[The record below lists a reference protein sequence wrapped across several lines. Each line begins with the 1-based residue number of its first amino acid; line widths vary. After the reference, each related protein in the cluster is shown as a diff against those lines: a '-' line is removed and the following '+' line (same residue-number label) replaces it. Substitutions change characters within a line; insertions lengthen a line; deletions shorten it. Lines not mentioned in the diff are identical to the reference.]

1 MESPQSTIKDIAKAL
16 NISPSTVSRALKNH
30 PDISQETKRVVLEMA
45 EKFDYQPNIVA
56 LSLRK
61 STSFMIG
68 IVIPK
73 IVHHFFSTIISGI
86 EDVVNEKGYRII
98 ITQSNENAKKE
109 SECVHTLA
117 ASRVDGI
124 FMSLASQGENHE
136 HLKHIKKRN
145 IPLVFFDRI
154 SDEIEASCVIVNDY
168 EGAFQA
174 TEHLIYQGRKNILH
188 LAGPKGLKITE
199 NRTNGYIDALK
210 KHNIEVKEELII
222 PCDNSKSAKELMK
235 NLLDKNLF
243 FDGIFA
249 VNDDTAIGAM
259 MTLKENNKEIPKD
272 VAIIGFGDDPLAE
285 LVSPALSSISQSG
298 FDMGREVANIFL
310 DELEKKQKSIK
321 IEYVTQIIPTTL
333 VIRESSSKN

>member
-1 MESPQSTIKDIAKAL
+1 MESPQTTIKDIARAL

-30 PDISQETKRVVLEMA
+30 PDISKETKRVVLEMA

-61 STSFMIG
+61 STSFMLG

-73 IVHHFFSTIISGI
+73 IVHHFFSTVISGI

-98 ITQSNENAKKE
+98 IAQSNEDSKKE
-109 SECVHTLA
+109 SDCVHTLA

-124 FMSLASQGENHE
+124 FMSLASQGENHT
-136 HLKHIKKRN
+136 HLTHIKKRN
-145 IPLVFFDRI
+145 IPLIFFDRNL
-154 SDEIEASCVIVNDY
+154 ETIEASSVVINDY

-174 TEHLIYQGRKNILH
+174 TEHLIFQGRKNILH

-199 NRTNGYIDALK
+199 NRINGYKNALA
-210 KHNIEVKEELII
+210 KHHIEIKEELII
-222 PCDNSKSAKELMK
+222 PCDNSKTAKETIK
-235 NLLDKNLF
+235 NLLENNLF

-259 MTLKENNKEIPKD
+259 MMLKQYNKQIPKD
-272 VAIIGFGDDPLAE
+272 VAIIGFGDDPMAE
-285 LVSPALSSISQSG
+285 VVSPSLSSVSQSG
-298 FDMGREVANIFL
+298 FEMGRAVANIFL
-310 DELEKKQKSIK
+310 SELEKKQKGQT
-321 IEYVTQIIPTTL
+321 IEYTTQIIPTHL
-333 VIRESSSKN
+333 VIRESSQ